1 MKTFTLKEVSKKINV
16 KPATLKKWEEDLG
29 DYLEIPRTK
38 QGARIYSQVEI
49 DLLLEIKE
57 MYEKKLSTK
66 MILHLLRGGTDLEDE
81 INEPEA
87 VDISEHIEEIP
98 EPQEHIPEHTEEI
111 PEPQE
116 HISEHIEEIAELRED
131 ISEHKE
137 KIAESKEKISEHSA
151 QELAIVSHE
160 GTPISD
166 EEIAIKN
173 ADEFF
178 VAMDTYKQNFLNEVT
193 EEIRNVLRKEVVDEV
208 KKEIANGTNYTVRS
222 LSESIHQSTASTK
235 AELSEIS
242 VHLEKSAEQT
252 TERLLYLSKSIANA
266 SHETSEEIYTLSK
279 QLSQSTEELAH
290 YVDITNT
297 EIFNLSEVM
306 EIDRLERGKERDQF
320 RHEITQRE
328 AAFQNLLTGFRD
340 VAAAKEKKWWKF
352 WE

>member
-16 KPATLKKWEEDLG
+16 KPATLKKWEDDLEE
-29 DYLEIPRTK
+29 YLEIPRTK

-49 DLLLEIKE
+49 DLLLEIKQ
-57 MYEKKLSTK
+57 MYENKLSTP
-66 MILHLLRGGTDLEDE
+66 MILHLLRGGTDDLEEENAEHEADE
-81 INEPEA
+81 
-87 VDISEHIEEIP
+87 SSLQIEEML
-98 EPQEHIPEHTEEI
+98 ETEEVML
-111 PEPQE
+111 ET
-116 HISEHIEEIAELRED
+116 EEE
-131 ISEHKE
+131 
-137 KIAESKEKISEHSA
+137 ISEHSA
-151 QELAIVSHE
+151 KELAIVSHE
-160 GTPISD
+160 GTPMSD

-178 VAMDTYKQNFLNEVT
+178 VAMDNYKQNFLNEVK

-208 KKEIANGTNYTVRS
+208 KKEIVSGANFTVNS
-222 LSESIHQSTASTK
+222 LSESINQSTAFTK
-235 AELSEIS
+235 AGIEELSD
-242 VHLEKSAEQT
+242 HLEKSAEQT
-252 TERLLYLSKSIANA
+252 TERLLYLSKSIVNA

-297 EIFNLSEVM
+297 EIFNLSEAI

-328 AAFQNLLTGFRD
+328 AAFQDLLTSFRD

>member
-16 KPATLKKWEEDLG
+16 KPATLKKWEEDLEE
-29 DYLEIPRTK
+29 YLDIPRTK

-49 DLLLEIKE
+49 DLLLEIKQ
-57 MYEKKLSTK
+57 MYENKLSTS
-66 MILHLLRGGTDLEDE
+66 MILRLLRGGTELEDE
-81 INEPEA
+81 TSEPEE
-87 VDISEHIEEIP
+87 DETSESIKKISE
-98 EPQEHIPEHTEEI
+98 
-111 PEPQE
+111 
-116 HISEHIEEIAELRED
+116 SE
-131 ISEHKE
+131 KE
-137 KIAESKEKISEHSA
+137 FSEHSA

-166 EEIAIKN
+166 EEVAIKN

-178 VAMDTYKQNFLNEVT
+178 VAMDTYKQNFLNEVK

-208 KKEIANGTNYTVRS
+208 KKEIVNGANYTVHS
-222 LSESIHQSTASTK
+222 LSESIHQSTATTK
-235 AELSEIS
+235 AELGELSN
-242 VHLEKSAEQT
+242 HLEKSAEQT

-297 EIFNLSEVM
+297 EIFNLSEAI

-328 AAFQNLLTGFRD
+328 AAFQDLLTSFRD